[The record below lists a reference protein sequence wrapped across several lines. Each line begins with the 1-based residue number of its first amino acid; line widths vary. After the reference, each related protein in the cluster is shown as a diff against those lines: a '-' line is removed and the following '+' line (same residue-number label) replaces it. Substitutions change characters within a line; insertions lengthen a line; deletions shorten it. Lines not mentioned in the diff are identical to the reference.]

1 MREIPLTQG
10 KKAQVDDEDYSW
22 LMKCKWYY
30 DEETGYAR
38 RQGDDA
44 LMHEVIMGVVRT
56 NHWRQ
61 N

>member
-1 MREIPLTQG
+1 MKEILLTQG

-22 LMKCKWYY
+22 LIEYKWYY

-44 LMHEVIMGVVRT
+44 LMHDLIMGVSRT
-56 NHWRQ
+56 SH
-61 N
+61 